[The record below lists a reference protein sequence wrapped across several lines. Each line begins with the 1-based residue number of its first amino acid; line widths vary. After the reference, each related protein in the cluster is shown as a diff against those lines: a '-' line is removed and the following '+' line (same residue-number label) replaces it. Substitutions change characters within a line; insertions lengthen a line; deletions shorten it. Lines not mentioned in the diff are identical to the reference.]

1 MQTIAGLFDTYRDAE
16 QAIRDLR
23 DLDIERDQISILA
36 RDTVLHEYVAD
47 AEDPI
52 MSGAIGGSA
61 IGGLGGLLMGL
72 SAVTVPGIGP
82 VFAAGT
88 MLAMLGTTTAGAGI
102 GAVTG
107 GLIGALTNVGISER
121 DAHVYAESVRRGS
134 IIVLADVADN
144 HADAAI
150 AALNRANAVD
160 IAARRDTLHNEGWK
174 YFDPNHTP
182 ESEKAV
188 AR

>member
-36 RDTVLHEYVAD
+36 RDTVLREYVAD
-47 AEDPI
+47 AEDPV

-72 SAVTVPGIGP
+72 SAITVPGIGP

-107 GLIGALTNVGISER
+107 GLIGALTNVGIPER

-174 YFDPNHTP
+174 YFDSNHTP
-182 ESEKAV
+182 KSEKAV